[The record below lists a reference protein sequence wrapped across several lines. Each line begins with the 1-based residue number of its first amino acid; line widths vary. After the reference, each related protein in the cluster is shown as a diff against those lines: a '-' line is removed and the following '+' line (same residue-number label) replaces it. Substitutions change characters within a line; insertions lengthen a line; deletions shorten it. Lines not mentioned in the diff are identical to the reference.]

1 MLIHKRPGS
10 KEDTCRLLIT
20 EVPSQAQPAATI
32 PLSSLLWSQSFCLLV
47 SSLVVS
53 LISLYCFLF
62 LLRLLSVWKT
72 ICCPSKYILCGCVL
86 SRLSHVQLF
95 VNLWNIAFQA
105 PLSMGF
111 SKQEYWSGLPCPFSG
126 DLSNS
131 GIEPTSIMSPALSG
145 GFFNSNATWEAA
157 MQT

>member
-10 KEDTCRLLIT
+10 KEDTCCLLIT

-47 SSLVVS
+47 PSLVVS

-62 LLRLLSVWKT
+62 LLRLLSLWKT
-72 ICCPSKYILCGCVL
+72 IRCPSKYILCGCVL

-95 VNLWNIAFQA
+95 ANLWNIAFQA

-111 SKQEYWSGLPCPFSG
+111 SKQEYWSGLPCPSPG
-126 DLSNS
+126 DLPNS
-131 GIEPTSIMSPALSG
+131 GIELTSIMSPALSG
-145 GFFNSNATWEAA
+145 GFFNSNATWEAT

>member
-10 KEDTCRLLIT
+10 KGDTCCLLIT

-62 LLRLLSVWKT
+62 FFFSEAT
-72 ICCPSKYILCGCVL
+72 LCGRQFVAFL
-86 SRLSHVQLF
+86 STYFVGVCAKSPESCRTLF
-95 VNLWNIAFQA
+95 EPMEHSLPGSFVHGILQA
-105 PLSMGF
+105 RILEWVAM
-111 SKQEYWSGLPCPFSG
+111 PFSRG
-126 DLSNS
+126 PSQLRN
-131 GIEPTSIMSPALSG
+131 
-145 GFFNSNATWEAA
+145 
-157 MQT
+157 